1 MWAFS
6 RLEVLDEDLFSAIVG
21 EAMNKLPRFNAQNI
35 ANTVSTCLSARS
47 RLMTAHFAPC
57 WGLHTRAGYRTI

>member
-21 EAMNKLPRFNAQNI
+21 EAMSKLPRFNAQNI
-35 ANTVSTCLSARS
+35 ANTVSTCLSACS
-47 RLMTAHFAPC
+47 RLTSAHFAHC
-57 WGLHTRAGYRTI
+57 LGVHTQAGNKII